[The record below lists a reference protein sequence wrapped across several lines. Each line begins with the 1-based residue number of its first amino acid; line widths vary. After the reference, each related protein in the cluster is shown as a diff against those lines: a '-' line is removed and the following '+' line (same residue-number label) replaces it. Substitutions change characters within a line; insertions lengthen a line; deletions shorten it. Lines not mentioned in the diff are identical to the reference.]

1 MLINH
6 SIIHAQYEPLAKY
19 WGVPVEKVP
28 ELLAIEQNLIMVD
41 GILKP
46 RLDTSSFGGT
56 YINAKENKVF
66 INTLNSSMIPIVK
79 SFPEIKPYIDL
90 LSFLNATK
98 SSYQLNTTFNELT
111 ILAQKLNAYN
121 VEIGINPKFNNIV
134 IYLNHKDDKVNK
146 NFIDSAAKF
155 NPIMQYSETYPT
167 DSTPLES
174 NIEKRK
180 RLIEYRLLDG
190 DGLHDRDG
198 DTVCSVGLWVRDS
211 NGQDYIMTAGHCDF
225 ASPRNPQGF
234 VDFYQKGWYSLSTYN
249 YIGPLEYFSYAPYDF
264 GLIRYNST
272 NVTLTTL
279 ICNFDHQTIYPVL
292 YVKNVGVVTSS
303 GTSLCKSGETTH
315 VTCGE
320 VIALVTSATFH
331 YPDSNHTDIKKDFF
345 KTDIKCDSGDSGG
358 TVFYYDALRIPYVLV
373 AGTVIGGT
381 NSTCNFLSIPVS
393 FRAARVDFN
402 LNLTVVYTPQ
412 NE

>member
-1 MLINH
+1 
-6 SIIHAQYEPLAKY
+6 
-19 WGVPVEKVP
+19 
-28 ELLAIEQNLIMVD
+28 
-41 GILKP
+41 
-46 RLDTSSFGGT
+46 
-56 YINAKENKVF
+56 
-66 INTLNSSMIPIVK
+66 
-79 SFPEIKPYIDL
+79 
-90 LSFLNATK
+90 
-98 SSYQLNTTFNELT
+98 
-111 ILAQKLNAYN
+111 
-121 VEIGINPKFNNIV
+121 
-134 IYLNHKDDKVNK
+134 
-146 NFIDSAAKF
+146 
-155 NPIMQYSETYPT
+155 MQYSETYPT

-303 GTSLCKSGETTH
+303 G
-315 VTCGE
+315 
-320 VIALVTSATFH
+320 
-331 YPDSNHTDIKKDFF
+331 SNHTDIKKDFF

-381 NSTCNFLSIPVS
+381 NSTCNFLSIP
-393 FRAARVDFN
+393 
-402 LNLTVVYTPQ
+402 
-412 NE
+412 